1 MFSYQKI
8 YFSDLKVTRT
18 GEQSGRR
25 YFTGKFTAYD
35 LSLLH
40 SCTSGN
46 Q

>member
-8 YFSDLKVTRT
+8 YLCDLKETKT
-18 GEQSGRR
+18 GDQAGRR
-25 YFTGKFTAYD
+25 YFIGQFTAYD

-40 SCTSGN
+40 SCTSDN